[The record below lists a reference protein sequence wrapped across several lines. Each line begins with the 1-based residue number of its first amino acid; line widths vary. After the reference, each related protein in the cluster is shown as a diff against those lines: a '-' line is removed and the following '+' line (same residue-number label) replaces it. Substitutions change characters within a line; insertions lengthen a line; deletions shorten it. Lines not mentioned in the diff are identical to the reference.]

1 MKRLDFDF
9 NTMRNVK
16 LNDRLEF
23 PNVLNMKNYMLSEV
37 IKDIK
42 KKQKPAAD
50 KEVTREN
57 QDEDAKEEEMEK

>member
-23 PNVLNMKNYMLSEV
+23 PNILNMKNYMLSEV

-50 KEVTREN
+50 KEIAREN

>member
-1 MKRLDFDF
+1 
-9 NTMRNVK
+9 MRNVK

>member
-50 KEVTREN
+50 KEIAREN

>member
-1 MKRLDFDF
+1 
-9 NTMRNVK
+9 MRNVK

-50 KEVTREN
+50 KEVAREN

>member
-1 MKRLDFDF
+1 
-9 NTMRNVK
+9 MRNVK

-23 PNVLNMKNYMLSEV
+23 PNILNMKNYMLSEV

-50 KEVTREN
+50 KEVAREN

>member
-1 MKRLDFDF
+1 
-9 NTMRNVK
+9 MRNVK

-50 KEVTREN
+50 KEVAREN
-57 QDEDAKEEEMEK
+57 QDEDAKEEEMEKQTEVSV

>member
-1 MKRLDFDF
+1 
-9 NTMRNVK
+9 MRNVK

-50 KEVTREN
+50 KEIAREN

>member
-50 KEVTREN
+50 KEVAREN